1 MSFKIEV
8 GETYRCGDNLVKIIY
23 HSKDHEERGFYDY
36 VGAGVYEGGGVKN
49 CSLGMYTLSGEYH
62 VRNPESLCFH
72 LQPIETVDKAK
83 QEKLD
88 RIARM
93 EEELKQLK
101 RSLEEEE

>member
-8 GETYRCGDNLVKIIY
+8 GKTYRCGDNLVKIIY
-23 HSKDHEERGFYDY
+23 HSKDHEKWGYYDY
-36 VGAGVYEGGGVKN
+36 VGITVYEDGEVKN
-49 CSLGMYTLSGEYH
+49 CSLGMYSFNGRCCTS
-62 VRNPESLCFH
+62 NPESLRYY
-72 LQPIETVDKAK
+72 LEPIKVVDKAK

-101 RSLEEEE
+101 RSVEEE